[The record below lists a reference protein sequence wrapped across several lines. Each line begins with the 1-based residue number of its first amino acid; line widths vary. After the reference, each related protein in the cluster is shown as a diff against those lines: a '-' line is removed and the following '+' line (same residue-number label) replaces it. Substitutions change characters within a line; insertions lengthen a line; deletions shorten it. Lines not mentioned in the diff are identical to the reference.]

1 MKLLKNQ
8 YPLSRINMEMSNI
21 NKKKSSWQNDCRP
34 SKIKSKTGMLV
45 HVEKEDDWL
54 IIEMK

>member
-1 MKLLKNQ
+1 
-8 YPLSRINMEMSNI
+8 MEMSNI